1 MAKTSKMSDEQLLT
15 SLKAKPYAL
24 TDEHFRV
31 FGAIVQWFASFEK
44 LIEINI
50 HQISGGEAFGLTSLL
65 MSQLG
70 YKAKVDTLNSL
81 LGMVRIG
88 GDEKYNTAMKVIIA
102 DFNKYSSLR
111 NAIAHNTWTRGR
123 PKDFVKP
130 VYISTRSGK
139 AKIVGVHMNEKAY
152 KIRELRVIE
161 KALKDHHDALA
172 HLVLGIASRKLENKK
187 RSTG

>member
-1 MAKTSKMSDEQLLT
+1 LVVT
-15 SLKAKPYAL
+15 
-24 TDEHFRV
+24 
-31 FGAIVQWFASFEK
+31 
-44 LIEINI
+44 
-50 HQISGGEAFGLTSLL
+50 
-65 MSQLG
+65 
-70 YKAKVDTLNSL
+70 
-81 LGMVRIG
+81 
-88 GDEKYNTAMKVIIA
+88 KYNTAMKVIIA

>member
-88 GDEKYNTAMKVIIA
+88 GDEVQ
-102 DFNKYSSLR
+102 YSDE
-111 NAIAHNTWTRGR
+111 G
-123 PKDFVKP
+123 
-130 VYISTRSGK
+130 
-139 AKIVGVHMNEKAY
+139 
-152 KIRELRVIE
+152 
-161 KALKDHHDALA
+161 DH
-172 HLVLGIASRKLENKK
+172 SRL
-187 RSTG
+187 